1 MINHHNFKS
10 GKQQWNFDCLD
21 ALISFA
27 NLIVT
32 VGITNL
38 GVVTRSES
46 LWLDSLTRVAAGNYF
61 FNY

>member
-21 ALISFA
+21 ALI
-27 NLIVT
+27 IVT